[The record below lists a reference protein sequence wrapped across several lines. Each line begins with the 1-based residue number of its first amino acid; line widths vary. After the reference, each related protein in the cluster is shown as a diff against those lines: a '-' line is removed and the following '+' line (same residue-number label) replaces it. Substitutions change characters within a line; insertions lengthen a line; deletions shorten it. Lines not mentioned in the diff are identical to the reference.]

1 MATNN
6 KILNCPPLRFPQF
19 NDQWKQTTLGEE
31 SVIIMGQS
39 PSSSNYNNK
48 GLGLPLIQGNADMRS
63 GRTIIRLYTTE
74 ITKEALK
81 DDIIMSVRA
90 PVGALSI
97 TPFQCC
103 IGRGVCAIRAGKYIY
118 YYLQD
123 CSKTWSKYS
132 AGSTFDSITGENLR
146 NLPLSLPSLAEQQKI
161 ADFLNL
167 IDERIES
174 CSETIKERKREK
186 AALLNQLF
194 GQKLRFPQFSD
205 EWQQTTLGEV
215 LDYEQ
220 PTNYIVRNTE
230 YSSNVSLIPVLTANK
245 SFILGY
251 TYEQDAYNKGKCI
264 ILDDFTLDIKFVNFP
279 FKVKSSAIKILV
291 AKDGT
296 NILFIY
302 NCLLFL
308 RLSEQEKDHKRH
320 YISEIQPLIVALPS
334 LSEQNKIADFLSLID
349 ERIEV
354 EEELLKQYE
363 MQKKYLLRQMFI

>member
-1 MATNN
+1 M
-6 KILNCPPLRFPQF
+6 RFPQF

-186 AALLNQLF
+186 VALLNQLF
-194 GQKLRFPQFSD
+194 SQKLRFPDFND
-205 EWQQTTLGEV
+205 EWTQTTLGEIADV
-215 LDYEQ
+215 YQ
-220 PTNYIVRNTE
+220 PTTISSSDLNGLGDYYVYGANGIIGRYHSYNHQKKQICIACRGSSCGTVNLTKEYVWITGNSMVVNLDNHSYSTKLFVYYYLNTLNYA
-230 YSSNVSLIPVLTANK
+230 P
-245 SFILGY
+245 
-251 TYEQDAYNKGKCI
+251 
-264 ILDDFTLDIKFVNFP
+264 
-279 FKVKSSAIKILV
+279 
-291 AKDGT
+291 
-296 NILFIY
+296 
-302 NCLLFL
+302 
-308 RLSEQEKDHKRH
+308 
-320 YISEIQPLIVALPS
+320 YISGSGQPQIIRSSIVNITLRIPS
-334 LSEQNKIADFLSLID
+334 LAEQKKIADFLSLID

-354 EEELLKQYE
+354 EEELLEQYE
-363 MQKKYLLRQMFI
+363 RQKRYLLRQMFV

>member
-1 MATNN
+1 M
-6 KILNCPPLRFPQF
+6 RFPEF
-19 NDQWKQTTLGEE
+19 ADEWKQTTLGEIASFFSGGTPSTIQKEFYEGDIPFIRSGEIHSKNTEIKISE
-31 SVIIMGQS
+31 SALAN
-39 PSSSNYNNK
+39 SSAKLVEIEDILLALYGATSGDIAISQIRGAINQAILCIRPYCDFNKHYVFYHWQRNYNSVVK
-48 GLGLPLIQGNADMRS
+48 KYLQGGQGNLSA
-63 GRTIIRLYTTE
+63 E
-74 ITKEALK
+74 IVK
-81 DDIIMSVRA
+81 SVLFRY
-90 PVGALSI
+90 P
-97 TPFQCC
+97 
-103 IGRGVCAIRAGKYIY
+103 
-118 YYLQD
+118 
-123 CSKTWSKYS
+123 S
-132 AGSTFDSITGENLR
+132 AS
-146 NLPLSLPSLAEQQKI
+146 EQKKI
-161 ADFLNL
+161 ASFLSL
-167 IDERIES
+167 IDERIQS

-194 GQKLRFPQFSD
+194 SQKLRFPQFSD

>member
-1 MATNN
+1 MRFPEFADEWKQTTLGEVLDYEQPTNYIVRN
-6 KILNCPPLRFPQF
+6 TEYSNNVSLIPVLTANKSFILGYTYEQDAYNKGRCIILDDFTLDIKFVNFPFKVKSSAIKILVAKDGTNILFIYNCLLFLRLSEQEKDHKRHYISEIQPLIVALPSLSEQEKIAGFLSLIDERIQSCSETIKERKREKAALLNQLFSQKLRFPQF
-19 NDQWKQTTLGEE
+19 SDEWQQKTLGEE

-103 IGRGVCAIRAGKYIY
+103 IGRGVCAIRARKYIY

-161 ADFLNL
+161 ADFL
-167 IDERIES
+167 
-174 CSETIKERKREK
+174 
-186 AALLNQLF
+186 
-194 GQKLRFPQFSD
+194 
-205 EWQQTTLGEV
+205 
-215 LDYEQ
+215 
-220 PTNYIVRNTE
+220 
-230 YSSNVSLIPVLTANK
+230 
-245 SFILGY
+245 
-251 TYEQDAYNKGKCI
+251 
-264 ILDDFTLDIKFVNFP
+264 
-279 FKVKSSAIKILV
+279 
-291 AKDGT
+291 
-296 NILFIY
+296 
-302 NCLLFL
+302 
-308 RLSEQEKDHKRH
+308 
-320 YISEIQPLIVALPS
+320 
-334 LSEQNKIADFLSLID
+334 SLID

-354 EEELLKQYE
+354 EEELLEQYE
-363 MQKKYLLRQMFI
+363 RQKRYLLRQMFV